1 MASSLSPPAPAP
13 APAPAPPS
21 QGMAEKTKN
30 LTGRHNHHPLQCPRC
45 NSSNTKFCY
54 YNNYSLSQ
62 PRHFCKAC
70 KRYWTRGG
78 TLRNVPIGGGCRKN
92 KRMNRPLPGPSV
104 GGGDGVSSA
113 ATATATAT
121 ATAKPNIDMSPAS
134 NHTNNSN
141 PSFYTLNH
149 HHHHHNN
156 NQLELS
162 FPFSGF
168 GSTRARDNSNNNTEA
183 GYDFQPP
190 IINGLG
196 LGFSSG
202 IMANDHLSST
212 GNSSIFFRSSSSSTM
227 ASLLNSSFQQQRFG
241 TNSNDIS
248 FKDMIINGGPP
259 IFTPYDEETQM
270 LSDQNGSVILGKY
283 VKQGGENRQ
292 LDWNP
297 DPNPNPFE
305 RMTNSSNDVT
315 SSSSMIWNT
324 TNLGAWF
331 DPSNSNM
338 DPSVPSL

>member
-1 MASSLSPPAPAP
+1 MASSLSPPP
-13 APAPAPPS
+13 PAPPN
-21 QGMAEKTKN
+21 QGMAEKTKDQ
-30 LTGRHNHHPLQCPRC
+30 TGRHNHHPLQCPRC

-78 TLRNVPIGGGCRKN
+78 TLRNVPVGGGCRKN
-92 KRMNRPLPGPSV
+92 KRLNRPLPQPSV
-104 GGGDGVSSA
+104 GGDGVSSA
-113 ATATATAT
+113 ATET
-121 ATAKPNIDMSPAS
+121 ATAKPNIDMSQAS

-149 HHHHHNN
+149 HHHLHHHNN
-156 NQLELS
+156 NQLELN

-168 GSTRARDNSNNNTEA
+168 GSTSARDNSDNNTEA

-190 IINGLG
+190 ILNGLG

-202 IMANDHLSST
+202 LMANDHLSST
-212 GNSSIFFRSSSSSTM
+212 GNSSIFFRSSSFASSSSTM

-241 TNSNDIS
+241 TNCNDIS

-259 IFTPYDEETQM
+259 VFTPYDEGKQM
-270 LSDQNGSVILGKY
+270 LSDQNGSVIMGKD
-283 VKQGGENRQ
+283 VKLEGENRQ
-292 LDWNP
+292 PDWNP
-297 DPNPNPFE
+297 DPNPNPLE
-305 RMTNSSNDVT
+305 RMMNSSTDV
-315 SSSSMIWNT
+315 SSSLIWNT

-338 DPSVPSL
+338 DSSVPSL